1 MVGGAG
7 LDGRAAPSGCGG
19 PVTALAAGCLLA
31 CALLVLRPPAREPVG
46 RSAARE
52 SLGRK
57 ASRRSGDA
65 SERDGPDRRLPLAV
79 TADLV
84 VALLHAGLPTAAALH
99 VLRVRLREAAL
110 EEPADLSV
118 VTDALD
124 LAEQTGVAP
133 GVLVRAAAGEHRRR
147 EASRLSVSARR
158 LGILVLIP
166 TGVCLLPAF
175 VVLTVVPLVLGL
187 LSGAG

>member
-1 MVGGAG
+1 
-7 LDGRAAPSGCGG
+7 
-19 PVTALAAGCLLA
+19 
-31 CALLVLRPPAREPVG
+31 
-46 RSAARE
+46 
-52 SLGRK
+52 
-57 ASRRSGDA
+57 
-65 SERDGPDRRLPLAV
+65 
-79 TADLV
+79 V